1 MSSGR
6 AYTFAPIFLAH
17 VMAYLA
23 LAMLSS
29 LTSDQSILFG
39 WMVSMRSRMA
49 LELDME
55 ESWKDLIREDFPDE
69 DSCKGETISHIQF
82 VACFSQIRE
91 LLQQSQH

>member
-1 MSSGR
+1 
-6 AYTFAPIFLAH
+6 
-17 VMAYLA
+17 
-23 LAMLSS
+23 
-29 LTSDQSILFG
+29 
-39 WMVSMRSRMA
+39 MA

-91 LLQQSQH
+91 LLQGISKRMLLLVMYIFNGDTVDEALFS